1 MATILI
7 VEDDVDTNEAVSEYL
22 KSCGYNTVPAYDG
35 LQAVEQFYKSS
46 CDAVILDIMLPKCSG
61 LEVLQKIRE
70 SSEIPVLML
79 TAIGDESTQAESF
92 DGLADD
98 YLTKPFSMLLLGKR
112 IGALLRRAGKTASQN
127 MCLIGN
133 VRVDFLGYHAE
144 NDQGPIDLTPKEI
157 QILKL
162 LVDNKGLVLTRTQI
176 LNDLWGQECELSE
189 RAIDTYIKRLR
200 QKLQTDCIVT
210 VKGVGYK
217 FEVNH
222 EKVKNIS

>member
-22 KSCGYNTVPAYDG
+22 NSCGYKTVPAYDG
-35 LQAVEQFYKSS
+35 LQAVEQFHENL
-46 CDAVILDIMLPKCSG
+46 CNAVVLDIMLPKCSG
-61 LEVLQKIRE
+61 LEVLRKIRE
-70 SSEIPVLML
+70 ISDVPVLML

-92 DGLADD
+92 DGFADD

-112 IGALLRRAGKTASQN
+112 VGALLRRASKAATPEIYF
-127 MCLIGN
+127 IGG
-133 VRVDFLGYHAE
+133 VKVDFSGYHAE
-144 NDQGPIDLTPKEI
+144 DDHGPVDLTPKEI

-162 LVDNKGLVLTRTQI
+162 LVDNEGLVLTRTQI

-217 FEVNH
+217 FEGNH
-222 EKVKNIS
+222 EEIKDIP